1 MNLHRSEISRRWAA
15 ILARLK
21 ETRHIIALS
30 VFLILSMWY
39 LFGAVNITIPTV
51 ISLLYIFKYQ
61 QAFRLRDVLRI
72 SLRMTVLCGA
82 AIVCWVNLPLCI
94 LGNLAVPLGLVYSLS
109 DRFTPKAYYIYR
121 HGIRLFRDAACF
133 RLRHPHPVF
142 RSVLR
147 PFWFSLRPST
157 AMPRRAKR
165 AAPLWHSTKGNENPG
180 HPAGKPGAGDP

>member
-72 SLRMTVLCGA
+72 SLRMTILCGA
-82 AIVCWVNLPLCI
+82 AMVCWVKSAPLYPGQPGGSSRSCLLPQR
-94 LGNLAVPLGLVYSLS
+94 PVYSQGLL
-109 DRFTPKAYYIYR
+109 YLR

-133 RLRHPHPVF
+133 RLRYPHPVF

-147 PFWFSLRPST
+147 PFGFRCGLLT
-157 AMPRRAKR
+157 AMPGG
-165 AAPLWHSTKGNENPG
+165 PNG
-180 HPAGKPGAGDP
+180 GATMAQYERE

>member
-109 DRFTPKAYYIYR
+109 DRFTPKAYYIYVLGSQR
-121 HGIRLFRDAACF
+121 LSGGEKVGEAIGHSLEEKEKQVIDFSISCGQEPGI
-133 RLRHPHPVF
+133 
-142 RSVLR
+142 
-147 PFWFSLRPST
+147 
-157 AMPRRAKR
+157 
-165 AAPLWHSTKGNENPG
+165 PG
-180 HPAGKPGAGDP
+180 GVDHVAHMGAEGGQCLG

>member
-109 DRFTPKAYYIYR
+109 DRFTP
-121 HGIRLFRDAACF
+121 
-133 RLRHPHPVF
+133 
-142 RSVLR
+142 
-147 PFWFSLRPST
+147 
-157 AMPRRAKR
+157 
-165 AAPLWHSTKGNENPG
+165 
-180 HPAGKPGAGDP
+180 

>member
-21 ETRHIIALS
+21 ETQHIIALS

-109 DRFTPKAYYIYR
+109 APVYSQGLLYLR
-121 HGIRLFRDAACF
+121 HGIRLFRDAAYF
-133 RLRHPHPVF
+133 RLRPSSPGF
-142 RSVLR
+142 SLCSTA
-147 PFWFSLRPST
+147 FWFSLRPST
-157 AMPRRAKR
+157 AMPGG
-165 AAPLWHSTKGNENPG
+165 PNG
-180 HPAGKPGAGDP
+180 GATMAQYERE

>member
-94 LGNLAVPLGLVYSLS
+94 LGNLAVPSRSCLLPQRPVYSQGLL
-109 DRFTPKAYYIYR
+109 YLR

-147 PFWFSLRPST
+147 PFGFRCGL
-157 AMPRRAKR
+157 
-165 AAPLWHSTKGNENPG
+165 LLLCQ
-180 HPAGKPGAGDP
+180 AGQTGGATMAQYERE